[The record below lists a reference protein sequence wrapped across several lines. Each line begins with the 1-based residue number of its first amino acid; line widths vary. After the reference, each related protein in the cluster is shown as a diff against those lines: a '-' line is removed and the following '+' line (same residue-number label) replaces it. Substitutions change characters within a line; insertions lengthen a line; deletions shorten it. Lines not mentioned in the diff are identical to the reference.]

1 VTETIDDSART
12 LTYEARGMPAF
23 VKLARNRWVI
33 TPEGTRRCRVAYDAM
48 FETPS
53 VLGRLGRRWILIGVS
68 RTGRHTLDDLKH
80 YVERGAPS
88 PRKQRQL
95 RKAGVE
101 RV

>member
-1 VTETIDDSART
+1 
-12 LTYEARGMPAF
+12 
-23 VKLARNRWVI
+23 
-33 TPEGTRRCRVAYDAM
+33 M